1 MSRNVFCERA
11 ASIVSKVPPLP
22 TIDVDGIRRPC
33 VNSEGELIHSSEE
46 GLLAF
51 WRWFADS
58 QVVDERG
65 RPLVMY
71 HGTAAEFD
79 AFEPSAGDGNVLRG
93 VYFTPDREEALS
105 DYGDRLVEAYIAI
118 ANPAFSSDVFKRW
131 GQGVANGDAM
141 SDSLLEAGF
150 DGALTNQPGAAMGHV
165 VAFHARQICR
175 LDSVQGLLANKKAI
189 RRPCPDDEGMTP

>member
-1 MSRNVFCERA
+1 MNRNAFSEERVG
-11 ASIVSKVPPLP
+11 IVSQAPSIP
-22 TIDVDGIRRPC
+22 IIEVDGIRRPC
-33 VNSEGELIHSSEE
+33 VNSEGNLIHSSEE

-58 QVVDERG
+58 QVVDELG
-65 RPLVMY
+65 RPLVVY

-93 VYFTPDREEALS
+93 VYFTLDREEALR

-118 ANPAFSSDVFKRW
+118 TNPAFTSDVFNRW

-141 SDSLLEAGF
+141 SDSLLEEGF
-150 DGALTNQPGAAMGHV
+150 DGALTNQRGSPIAHV
-165 VAFHARQICR
+165 VAFHAHQICPVG
-175 LDSVQGLLANKKAI
+175 SVTPLPAQKVI
-189 RRPCPDDEGMTP
+189 CRPCSNDDGMTP